1 MNAPAAAIPIRIAV
15 IGAGYH
21 SRDHHLP
28 SLRALADAGRGV
40 AVSVVCDL
48 DQELARTV
56 AAPWGAAVT
65 SDWRSLAGQADA
77 ALVCLPSAHTPAIAE
92 GVSGLGLPVWVEKP
106 LATSLARA
114 EALAAALR
122 TPAMVSVNRR
132 FNPAVA
138 QAWRWLGG
146 RRVRRVEGLMR
157 RADRREEAFLAETG
171 LHLVDLAVAMAGA
184 PAGAGSRRRAEGGDD
199 LAWTSAAGI
208 EALVRIRPRAGVED
222 ETLTLEGDGWRLV
235 IDVWGVGLRM
245 EEGGAV
251 QTWAL
256 PASAPLW
263 ERSGALAET
272 AAFVDAVDGRG
283 RWWPT
288 PAEVLP
294 ATRLCHLPAV

>member
-1 MNAPAAAIPIRIAV
+1 MNAPAAPIRIAV
-15 IGAGYH
+15 IGVGYH

-28 SLRALADAGRGV
+28 ALRSLADAGRGV
-40 AVSVVCDL
+40 VVSAVCDL
-48 DQELARTV
+48 NQELAAEA
-56 AAPWGAAVT
+56 AAPWGAFAT
-65 SDWRSLAGQADA
+65 ADWRQLVGRADA

-106 LATSLARA
+106 LSISLARA
-114 EALAAALR
+114 ESLAAALR

-132 FNPAVA
+132 FNPAVQ

-184 PAGAGSRRRAEGGDD
+184 PASAGIRRQVEDGDD

-222 ETLTLEGDGWRLV
+222 ETLTLDGDGWRLV

-245 EEGGAV
+245 ETGSAV
-251 QTWAL
+251 EAWAL
-256 PASAPLW
+256 PAHAPLW

-272 AAFVDAVDGRG
+272 AAFIDAVDGRG

-294 ATRLCHLPAV
+294 ATRLCHLPPA